1 MEKSAHNKGCGY
13 DAKQYRSKYFLP
25 PVQKED
31 GVLLADALA
40 IVWVLQ
46 ESDCD
51 LCAPFIPLSLV
62 IWQIVT
68 IV

>member
-1 MEKSAHNKGCGY
+1 MEKPAHYKGCSY
-13 DAKQYRSKYFLP
+13 NAKQYRSKYFLP
-25 PVQKED
+25 PVQEED
-31 GVLLADALA
+31 RVLLADALA
-40 IVWVLQ
+40 VVWALQ